1 MVLVLAAARFRLAI
15 MADGDASLAALRA
28 LSGPK
33 YIKRGLQELGVRGDS
48 DNSVLHHWAWRLPR
62 CMFDGHRSVM
72 PGPDHLIFH
81 GLTKYLIVGIFAE
94 LDEDQSI
101 LAGTSFRDALARSQL
116 PNTRIY
122 NPETKAVVS
131 VGISEWASTLTVAAF
146 VFRRVLPEAA
156 PALGGACTPL
166 QIGLEMLD
174 AFTVLVNAL
183 YYFPRSDLDGE
194 TACRRR
200 PSADRL
206 RALGDVF
213 FALVRKACLRS
224 DSAALGRCV
233 DKPNLHRLREVLDHV
248 VPALQHVRHAQEL
261 LFENAHQPVK
271 RAITSGNG
279 WDDAGRAMERVRQC
293 EFASR
298 LKAQPSFFGVPPT
311 WMEHKGVRAA
321 VNKSMD
327 LFSQPSGGWR
337 SWGGSFPA
345 TLVPAA
351 VRVLVADRYSWSFDV
366 QWWARAT
373 KSGAGDQV
381 QLGDAVSVLVLP
393 TAGGV
398 AVNVARGTGCSHTH
412 AHVAFFSVA
421 ALLTTPQG
429 TCSAVVHP
437 FIPLSDTEDVS
448 VDSTT
453 VLYLP
458 LDTYVRRAL
467 VLHSCKRMCGSLRSG
482 VGHNDANRWRVFGR
496 SNGYPARQG

>member
-1 MVLVLAAARFRLAI
+1 MSSG
-15 MADGDASLAALRA
+15 MADARAPLAALRA
-28 LSGPK
+28 LTGPT

-72 PGPDHLIFH
+72 PGPDHLVFH
-81 GLTKYLIVGIFAE
+81 GLTKYLMVGIFAE
-94 LDEDQSI
+94 LNEDQSI
-101 LAGTSFRDALARSQL
+101 LVGTSFRDALACSHM
-116 PNTRIY
+116 PGTRIY

-131 VGISEWASTLTVAAF
+131 VGISEWASTLTVSAF
-146 VFRRVLPEAA
+146 VFRRVIPEAA
-156 PALGGACTPL
+156 PASSGASTPL
-166 QIGLEMLD
+166 QVGLEMLD
-174 AFTVLVNAL
+174 AFTALVNAM
-183 YYFPRSDLDGE
+183 YYFPRSELDGE
-194 TACRRR
+194 TACRGR
-200 PSADRL
+200 PSVDRL
-206 RALGDVF
+206 RALGEVF

-224 DSAALGRCV
+224 DTAALGRCV

-298 LKAQPSFFGVPPT
+298 LKAQPSFFGVPSA

-321 VNKSMD
+321 VNKSTD
-327 LFSQPSGGWR
+327 LFSQPSAGWR
-337 SWGGSFPA
+337 SWGGSVSA

-351 VRVLVADRYSWSFDV
+351 ARVLVAARYAATFDV
-366 QWWARAT
+366 KWWAQAT
-373 KSGAGDQV
+373 RSGAGEQV
-381 QLGDAVSVLVLP
+381 RIGDAVAVLVLP
-393 TAGGV
+393 AAGRT
-398 AVNVARGTGCSHTH
+398 AVNVARGTGSSHPH

-421 ALLTTPQG
+421 AVLTTPQG
-429 TCSAVVHP
+429 TCSAVVRP
-437 FIPLSDTEDVS
+437 FVSFPETADVS
-448 VDSTT
+448 VDLTT

-467 VLHSCKRMCGSLRSG
+467 VLHSCELMCRSRRSG
-482 VGHNDANRWRVFGR
+482 VDHCDSNRWRVFGR
-496 SNGYPARQG
+496 SEGYPARQG